1 MNDTD
6 LWNEAEDCV
15 DNKDK
20 KLQKIGEQLF
30 ELYDIAYN
38 WDNSNPTLNSQKQ
51 KIKCWLKNKK
61 EFPYSTIEKWLFQ
74 ISTCSN
80 ITKHIAQ

>member
-20 KLQKIGEQLF
+20 KLQKIGGQLF

-38 WDNSNPTLNSQKQ
+38 WDNSNPTLN
-51 KIKCWLKNKK
+51 KIVEYNTWNIYDDIWNGMTFKESVKTYKEKK
-61 EFPYSTIEKWLFQ
+61 
-74 ISTCSN
+74 
-80 ITKHIAQ
+80 

>member
-15 DNKDK
+15 DIKDK
-20 KLQKIGEQLF
+20 KLQKIGGQLF

-38 WDNSNPTLNSQKQ
+38 WDNSNPTLN
-51 KIKCWLKNKK
+51 KIVEYNTWNIYDDIWNGMTFKESVKTYKEKK
-61 EFPYSTIEKWLFQ
+61 
-74 ISTCSN
+74 
-80 ITKHIAQ
+80 